1 MQYFKGYQNVFDTV
15 LIYKNND
22 KDVLLEQNVILL
34 DTYERIKLNVE
45 LEKNYIFDFLTDF
58 DWLENKFS
66 VNDIQISYNT
76 TFDEELYLYK
86 TFTKFNYKGYVY
98 KVYFE
103 MEGEIDWQGELSN
116 LLA

>member
-1 MQYFKGYQNVFDTV
+1 MQCYLLFV
-15 LIYKNND
+15 IYTNND

-45 LEKNYIFDFLTDF
+45 LEKKLYIWFFNRFRLVGKQIF
-58 DWLENKFS
+58 

-86 TFTKFNYKGYVY
+86 TFTKFNYKGYVC

-103 MEGEIDWQGELSN
+103 MEEETDWQGELSN

>member
-1 MQYFKGYQNVFDTV
+1 MN
-15 LIYKNND
+15 
-22 KDVLLEQNVILL
+22 E
-34 DTYERIKLNVE
+34 LN
-45 LEKNYIFDFLTDF
+45 LMLNQKKNYIFDFLTDF

-86 TFTKFNYKGYVY
+86 TFTKFNYKGYVC

-103 MEGEIDWQGELSN
+103 MEEETDWQGELSN